1 MLIRV
6 ESIRSD
12 AVPAGVRHFIDDP
25 LPGAVLAEDA
35 PLVLRGWVFSRTM
48 RIEGVEVLTERG
60 RSVHPLEEHRP
71 ALNRQLGLGRDLA
84 LGFRAALDA
93 RQALGRVTVRGL
105 AAGGPGFPLCSLELR
120 ELDKSEAGR
129 PRRIFFMHIAKTAG
143 SSVNA
148 LALRHFPPE
157 RCVTHV
163 ESYHLRPDMDV
174 LELQDKLFVS
184 GHVTVPVALSRRYIN
199 EHFSTFTLLREP
211 LAHLRSHIA
220 WVKRLGLPE
229 HARECARHPVYI
241 QGMASRLNKMSL
253 EEFIADMGELE
264 NNLFDNAQTRYLANA
279 FSCALDDGHLEL
291 ALRALRG
298 FDLVG
303 LNEEFEQSMR
313 VLARFMGWDEPGSM
327 PRENVAGRK
336 WSWPELGVEP
346 EHPALRRLT
355 RLDGVLYAEARRLFA
370 AARDKWL
377 AQEVAQ

>member
-6 ESIRSD
+6 ESLRPD
-12 AVPAGVRHFIDDP
+12 AVPVDVRYFMDDP
-25 LPGAVLAEDA
+25 LPGAVLAEGS
-35 PLVLRGWVFSRTM
+35 PLVLRGWVWSRGARIKGIEILTM
-48 RIEGVEVLTERG
+48 RG

-71 ALNRQLGLGRDLA
+71 ALNRQLGLGRNVA
-84 LGFRAALDA
+84 LGFRVALDA

-105 AAGGPGFPLCSLELR
+105 TSGGLGFPLCSLDLR
-120 ELDKSEAGR
+120 ELDKSEAGK
-129 PRRIFFMHIAKTAG
+129 PRRLFFMHIAKTAG

-174 LELQDKLFVS
+174 LDLQDKLFVS
-184 GHVTVPVALSRRYIN
+184 GHVTVPVALGRRYISRS
-199 EHFSTFTLLREP
+199 FSTFTLLREP

-229 HARECARHPVYI
+229 HARECARHPAYI
-241 QGMASRLNKMSL
+241 QGMARRLNETSL
-253 EEFIADMGELE
+253 EEFIAGMGELE
-264 NNLFDNAQTRYLANA
+264 SNLFDNAQTRYLANA
-279 FSCALDDGHLEL
+279 FSRPLDDGHLEL
-291 ALRALRG
+291 ALSVLRG

-303 LNEEFEQSMR
+303 VNEEFDQSMR
-313 VLARFMGWDEPGSM
+313 VLARFMGWGEPESM

-336 WSWPELGVEP
+336 WSWPELGMEP
-346 EHPALRRLT
+346 GHPALRRLT
-355 RLDGVLYAEARRLFA
+355 RHDEVLYAEARRLFA

-377 AQEVAQ
+377 AREVAQ